1 MVTDYQRLYSGISKA
16 AWGYVFLYFNIN
28 INEVSLLPSFIGYLL
43 FLAAIRALEGEE
55 RELSLLKTFCVI
67 LAVWNAAVWISDWGF
82 GDLEGRWPF
91 ADLLISLINIYF
103 QFQFVTNLASIAEKY
118 RTEDDDLHEK
128 MLKYRTWQTIIL
140 TVVTI
145 STTLVPSASE
155 IWKYL
160 SFGMAIL
167 YLILVVCLMKAL
179 FDLRACIRQ
188 REGEEAPP
196 QE

>member
-1 MVTDYQRLYSGISKA
+1 MVTDYQRLYGGISKA

-145 STTLVPSASE
+145 SATLVPSASE

>member
-1 MVTDYQRLYSGISKA
+1 M
-16 AWGYVFLYFNIN
+16 FLYFNIN

-55 RELSLLKTFCVI
+55 RELPLLKTFCVI

-145 STTLVPSASE
+145 STTLVPSTSE

-188 REGEEAPP
+188 REGGRGAPAGVRL
-196 QE
+196 

>member
-145 STTLVPSASE
+145 STTLVPSTSE

-160 SFGMAIL
+160 SFAMAIL

>member
-1 MVTDYQRLYSGISKA
+1 MVTDYQRLHGGISKA

-67 LAVWNAAVWISDWGF
+67 LAVWNAAVWISGWGF

-140 TVVTI
+140 TAVTI
-145 STTLVPSASE
+145 STTLFPSASE
-155 IWKYL
+155 VWKYL
-160 SFGMAIL
+160 SFAMAIL
-167 YLILVVCLMKAL
+167 YLILAVCLMKAL

-196 QE
+196 QA